1 MKVKKAFIKSRRT
14 ETHITSEAYQ
24 YGGDDHGDAIGFQ
37 CSIPLELDGQYLRS
51 PVKAARYGLMIKL
64 CNVGIIPVTQIDGLV
79 LCFPDGEGGIE
90 LIEELDQFIGQSAYC

>member
-24 YGGDDHGDAIGFQ
+24 YGGDDHGDAIGLQ
-37 CSIPLELDGQYLRS
+37 VSVPLEINGTVR
-51 PVKAARYGLMIKL
+51 VARRKLMVKL

-90 LIEELDQFIGQSAYC
+90 MVEDLDQFIAQSAYC

>member
-37 CSIPLELDGQYLRS
+37 VSVFREPHALGASIAS
-51 PVKAARYGLMIKL
+51 PAREARHRLMVKL
-64 CNVGIIPVTQIDGLV
+64 CNAGIIPVTQLNGLV

-90 LIEELDQFIGQSAYC
+90 MIEIEELA

>member
-24 YGGDDHGDAIGFQ
+24 YGGDDHGDAIGLQ
-37 CSIPLELDGQYLRS
+37 VSIPLE
-51 PVKAARYGLMIKL
+51 
-64 CNVGIIPVTQIDGLV
+64 GLV

-90 LIEELDQFIGQSAYC
+90 MIEIEELA